1 MMNISLER
9 NGRQG
14 NSRSID
20 GNGLDWLKTGVSDN
34 NRERGRQ
41 GTGGECGTMNK
52 FPSLA

>member
-20 GNGLDWLKTGVSDN
+20 GNGLKQECQTTIG
-34 NRERGRQ
+34 REGGKGREESVAQ
-41 GTGGECGTMNK
+41 
-52 FPSLA
+52 